1 MSHLNGGSSILSNH
15 APEPKQP
22 QFSASMLWGRSD
34 LKEKFY
40 SGESS
45 ASPWVRDLLWKAN
58 IVAEKKKLGM
68 TGLSIESMPPH
79 MRSVHAAKMQAEEA
93 LKLQTMERVKG
104 EKMLQA
110 QVQQKL
116 QMDGSG
122 GGGDGVNRG
131 KLTSR
136 STSSGFQLPGS
147 RHMQRSRKGAQSA
160 RRLPA
165 LNLDVLKS
173 GGGSRRYKLVAGD
186 TERGSRMS
194 STRSIRSSYSRG
206 SSRASSRRS
215 MRSSAST
222 SSAAVTRLASLLKS
236 QNEQLRRGMQ
246 QQVRW
251 CWCCF
256 VCCIIFLFF
265 FRIIIAHL
273 FFLSSALSPLLFFF
287 SFISLFLFF
296 FNSFNRMT
304 HEEH

>member
-15 APEPKQP
+15 APEPKQS
-22 QFSASMLWGRSD
+22 QFSTSMLWGRSD

-68 TGLSIESMPPH
+68 TGVSIESMPPH
-79 MRSVHAAKMQAEEA
+79 MRSVHAAKMQAEDA

-110 QVQQKL
+110 QIQQKL
-116 QMDGSG
+116 QIESG
-122 GGGDGVNRG
+122 GGGGGGGGANRG

-173 GGGSRRYKLVAGD
+173 GGGSGKYTLVAGD

-215 MRSSAST
+215 MRSST
-222 SSAAVTRLASLLKS
+222 SSGAVTRLASLLKS
-236 QNEQLRRGMQ
+236 QNDQLRRGLQ

-251 CWCCF
+251 CCCF
-256 VCCIIFLFF
+256 VVVVVFFLFF
-265 FRIIIAHL
+265 FFSRL
-273 FFLSSALSPLLFFF
+273 LLLTFFSFFLLFFF
-287 SFISLFLFF
+287 SAFISLCFSSFF
-296 FNSFNRMT
+296 
-304 HEEH
+304 

>member
-15 APEPKQP
+15 APEPKQS
-22 QFSASMLWGRSD
+22 QFSTSMLWGRSD

-68 TGLSIESMPPH
+68 TGVSIESMPPH
-79 MRSVHAAKMQAEEA
+79 MRSVHAAKMQAEDA

-110 QVQQKL
+110 QIQQKL
-116 QMDGSG
+116 QIESG
-122 GGGDGVNRG
+122 GGGGGGGNRG

-173 GGGSRRYKLVAGD
+173 GGGSGKYTLVAGD

-215 MRSSAST
+215 MRSST
-222 SSAAVTRLASLLKS
+222 SSGAVTRLASLLKS
-236 QNEQLRRGMQ
+236 QNDQLRRGLQ

-251 CWCCF
+251 CCCCCCCCF
-256 VCCIIFLFF
+256 LFVVFF
-265 FRIIIAHL
+265 FFPFIIAHL
-273 FFLSSALSPLLFFF
+273 FFFFSALFFF
-287 SFISLFLFF
+287 CIHLALFF
-296 FNSFNRMT
+296 FFLLM
-304 HEEH
+304 

>member
-79 MRSVHAAKMQAEEA
+79 MRSVHAAKMKAEEA

-222 SSAAVTRLASLLKS
+222 SSAAITRLASLLKS

-256 VCCIIFLFF
+256 VCCIFFYFFSVLLLLTFFSFLL
-265 FRIIIAHL
+265 R
-273 FFLSSALSPLLFFF
+273 SLLCFFF
-287 SFISLFLFF
+287 SHSSHFF
-296 FNSFNRMT
+296 FFFFTSFNRMT